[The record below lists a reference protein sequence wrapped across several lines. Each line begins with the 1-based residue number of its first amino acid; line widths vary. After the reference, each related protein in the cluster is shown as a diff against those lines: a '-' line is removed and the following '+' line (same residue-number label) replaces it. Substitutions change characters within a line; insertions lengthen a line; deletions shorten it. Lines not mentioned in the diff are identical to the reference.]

1 MRFNP
6 STVEDL
12 RSKFTAEYR
21 AIPQLIGAGRGGGV
35 STCLDTRNTAW
46 IGQEFHWE
54 TRIFSTWGWETGQK
68 RGGSWRMADGFFNNP
83 RPSLFQSFSWNQAI
97 RKKSWTAVVRMVE
110 SLDRKPPLRW
120 LFNYHACFVPP
131 FFLEGKLRIFFFFF
145 FLNFV
150 PSSLPPSFPGIDT
163 NLRWIN
169 RFAFTF
175 FNRSLFF
182 SFFRLRTRRKFSF
195 CSSVL
200 LPFF

>member
-1 MRFNP
+1 MKSRANAFQ
-6 STVEDL
+6 SEHGGG
-12 RSKFTAEYR
+12 FTIEIYCG
-21 AIPQLIGAGRGGGV
+21 IPGYSAVNRGGGGGGGV

-131 FFLEGKLRIFFFFF
+131 FFLEGKLRTFFFFF
-145 FLNFV
+145 F
-150 PSSLPPSFPGIDT
+150 S
-163 NLRWIN
+163 
-169 RFAFTF
+169 
-175 FNRSLFF
+175 
-182 SFFRLRTRRKFSF
+182 
-195 CSSVL
+195 
-200 LPFF
+200 